1 MTSFISCHPSSIQP
15 SSYCLETDRKKN
27 NVPII
32 YDLNMCNPCILS
44 IINMQRKIFSFYNLF
59 TMLNPLLI
67 VMNFLEADQP

>member
-1 MTSFISCHPSSIQP
+1 
-15 SSYCLETDRKKN
+15 
-27 NVPII
+27 
-32 YDLNMCNPCILS
+32 MCNPCILS